1 MFFLV
6 GVQVNNLETVTHA
19 YVNLLLNRWHMSIHT
34 CISLFCEL
42 KDSKRNDTPQIWKK
56 QWCGNKHRF
65 WFPILFPRKGTRLL
79 GEIAD
84 YRAQRRNIEEE
95 SGGSYRTKREVKKK
109 KKKPHSNGTMSKK
122 TRMSFRW
129 QKLEQNEQC
138 NKLSKSSFG
147 IIPQSIKQLFRKQFS
162 EVFQDRH
169 PR

>member
-1 MFFLV
+1 MH
-6 GVQVNNLETVTHA
+6 TWIK
-19 YVNLLLNRWHMSIHT
+19 LLNRWHMSIHT

-65 WFPILFPRKGTRLL
+65 WFPILFPSKRTRLL

-84 YRAQRRNIEEE
+84 YSAQRRNIEEE
-95 SGGSYRTKREVKKK
+95 SGDLIVSEGKWKKK
-109 KKKPHSNGTMSKK
+109 KKKKKAHSNGLMSKK
-122 TRMSFRW
+122 TVMSFWW

-138 NKLSKSSFG
+138 SKLSKSSFG
-147 IIPQSIKQLFRKQFS
+147 IIPQSIKQLFKRQFG
-162 EVFQDRH
+162 EVYQDRH